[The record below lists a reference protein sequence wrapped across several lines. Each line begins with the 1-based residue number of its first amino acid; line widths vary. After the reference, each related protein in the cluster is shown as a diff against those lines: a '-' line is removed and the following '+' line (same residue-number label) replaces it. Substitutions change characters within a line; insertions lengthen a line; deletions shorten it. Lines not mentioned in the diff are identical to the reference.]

1 MKSIY
6 LDNAAT
12 TQLAP
17 EVAEVM
23 IPVLSD
29 VFGNPS
35 STHSVGRKAKA
46 LIETSRRDIAN
57 LLGCDP
63 RSITFTSGG
72 TEADNLALR
81 AAVRDLGCKRIVT
94 SAAEHSAVIAS
105 SEKMSQLFDVELVH
119 VKHFPDGTV
128 DCEDLKRILASG
140 PRTIVS
146 LMHAN
151 NEVGV
156 IQPLDEI
163 SMACKETDSF
173 FHSDTVQTM
182 AHYPFQLDAL
192 EIDFLTCSA
201 HKFHGPKG
209 TGFLYT
215 HPRNK
220 IKSQIVGGG
229 QERGLR
235 SGTENLHGIV
245 GLARALK
252 LSYDNLDN
260 NANYVQG
267 IKKYMV
273 EELSRRIEGVSFNAD
288 SDKDSRLYTILSV
301 KFPPHPNSGMALFL
315 LDLEGIACSG
325 GSACSSGATTGSH
338 VLKALGY
345 HDPNRASLRF
355 SFSRYTTFEDIDIA
369 LDAISRVF
377 APIESS
383 APAS

>member
-1 MKSIY
+1 
-6 LDNAAT
+6 
-12 TQLAP
+12 
-17 EVAEVM
+17 
-23 IPVLSD
+23 
-29 VFGNPS
+29 
-35 STHSVGRKAKA
+35 
-46 LIETSRRDIAN
+46 
-57 LLGCDP
+57 
-63 RSITFTSGG
+63 
-72 TEADNLALR
+72 
-81 AAVRDLGCKRIVT
+81 
-94 SAAEHSAVIAS
+94 
-105 SEKMSQLFDVELVH
+105 
-119 VKHFPDGTV
+119 VKHHSDGTV
-128 DCEDLKRILASG
+128 DIDDLRNILASG
-140 PRTIVS
+140 PKTIVS

-163 SMACKETDSF
+163 AKACKETNAY

-245 GLARALK
+245 GLAKALQ
-252 LSYDNLDN
+252 LAYAELDDHSIH
-260 NANYVQG
+260 VRS

-273 EELSRRIEGVSFNAD
+273 EGLKSRISGVSFNAD
-288 SDKDSRLYTILSV
+288 SDKEDRLYTVLSV

-315 LDLEGIACSG
+315 LDLEGISCSG
-325 GSACSSGATTGSH
+325 GSACSSGATSGSH

-345 HDPNRASLRF
+345 HDPTKASLRF
-355 SFSRYTTFEDIDIA
+355 SFSRYTTFEDIDMA
-369 LDAISRVF
+369 LEAISRVF

-383 APAS
+383 ATVG